1 MKNNQFANCTPT
13 FETQIK
19 ELKAIDLYIAT
30 ETNPTHLFEQLLN
43 KILIDY
49 QTIGAKQQKMM
60 SLLATESV
68 SVYEFFTTK
77 KELTPAIF
85 YNVAL
90 QLLEFEVGVDFK
102 IDDPFTAMAKIQ
114 LPSIEIIE
122 SVNDFWSAWYLLLT
136 THTKNG
142 QVFTDTLA
150 NKGYFVSFYKDA
162 KPLFF
167 NGKAQPVFDTAK
179 LIREVVYV
187 EAPLDTDQ
195 DGQRDLLK
203 TEILRPLVTSGLK
216 VPILYTASPYNQGTN
231 DDSELMH
238 NVDIPLTEKPVTE
251 LTESDITYNY
261 QKSNLPEPRSI
272 LSESTETEQTFSRES
287 SYTFNDYMLARGFAI
302 VYAAG
307 IGTRES
313 DGIRTC
319 GSVEETVSTVAIIE
333 WLTGHR
339 QAFTNKLDNRS
350 IKATWSNGNV
360 AMTGKSYLGTLATAA
375 ATTGVSG
382 LKTIISEAAISS
394 WYDYYREN
402 GLVVAPEACQGEDA
416 DVLAALCLSRQ
427 KDAADYA
434 NIQDYFAKVMNR
446 LSIGQDRA
454 SGNYNKFWDERNYL
468 NQTKNIK
475 ANIIMV
481 HGLNDWNVKPR
492 QVEQLW
498 QALRPLPIVK
508 KIFLHQGKHIYINNF
523 RSLDFIDMMNLWLSN
538 QLYNIENGAE
548 TLIPNV
554 TIQDNLEAET
564 WHTYDDWAD
573 PDSPTQSYHFQQDK
587 LTQSVTSD
595 AHQFA
600 TFKDNLPT
608 DLFNNYVRDNH
619 LWNQALISTKETEM
633 AKNRIQLISEPLTE
647 PLFISGSAHIKLSV
661 AALQTKGL
669 ISCMLIDYGEENRLN
684 PVPSILKR
692 KSLDMGF
699 HWREDDLVEFTK
711 NSTKTPW
718 KMISKGHINLQNRTN
733 RYQNDSVLPGTFN
746 TIDFDLQ
753 PTAYHVKEGHQVGLI
768 IYATDFGMTLRN
780 NDSDSYT
787 INLANSR
794 LKIPYQSVS
803 TASLF

>member
-1 MKNNQFANCTPT
+1 MKNNQFANYMPT

-19 ELKAIDLYIAT
+19 ELKAMKFYIAS
-30 ETNPTHLFEQLLN
+30 ETNPTHLFEQLLSTVFPEY
-43 KILIDY
+43 KTVSA
-49 QTIGAKQQKMM
+49 QQQKYKM
-60 SLLATESV
+60 LLATEKI
-68 SVYEFFTTK
+68 SVYDFFITK
-77 KELTPAIF
+77 KELTPVIF
-85 YNVAL
+85 YNIVL
-90 QLLEFEVGVDFK
+90 QLLGFEVAIDFK
-102 IDDPFTAMAKIQ
+102 IDDPFTAMTKIQ
-114 LPSIEIIE
+114 LPAMKVIT
-122 SVNDFWSAWYLLLT
+122 SVDDFWSAWYLLLT

-142 QVFTDTLA
+142 QVFTDLLA
-150 NKGYFVSFYKDA
+150 NKGYFVSFYNDA

-167 NGKAQPVFDTAK
+167 NGKAQPVFDTTK

-195 DGQRDLLK
+195 DGKRDLLK
-203 TEILRPLVTSGLK
+203 TEILRPTVAPGLK
-216 VPILYTASPYNQGTN
+216 VPVLYTASPYNQGTN

-238 NVDIPLTEKPVTE
+238 NVTLPLVEKPITQVTE
-251 LTESDITYNY
+251 SAITYHY
-261 QKSNLPEPRSI
+261 QEPTLPEQRPIR
-272 LSESTETEQTFSRES
+272 SESAETEQTFSREF
-287 SYTFNDYMLARGFAI
+287 SYTFNDYMLARGFAV

-339 QAFTNKLDNRS
+339 HAFTNKQDNQS

-416 DVLAALCLSRQ
+416 DVLAALCLSRE

-434 NIQDYFAKVMNR
+434 TIQAYFGKVMDQ
-446 LSIGQDRA
+446 LAIGQDRE

-468 NQTKNIK
+468 NNVQNIK
-475 ANIIMV
+475 ANIVMV

-508 KIFLHQGKHIYINNF
+508 KLFLHQGKHIYINNF
-523 RSLDFIDMMNLWLSN
+523 RSLDFTDMMNLWLSN
-538 QLYNIENGAE
+538 QLYAIENGAE

-564 WHTYDDWAD
+564 WHTYDDWAE
-573 PDSPTQSYHFQQDK
+573 PDLATQSYHFQQDK
-587 LTQSVTSD
+587 LTQSITSD
-595 AHQFA
+595 EQQAV
-600 TFKDNLPT
+600 TFKDDLPDT
-608 DLFNNYVRDNH
+608 IFNNYVKNTQ
-619 LWNQALISTKETEM
+619 LWEHDLISTRETEM
-633 AKNRIQLISEPLTE
+633 SENRVQLITVPLTE
-647 PLFISGSAHIKLSV
+647 RLFISGSAHVKLSI
-661 AALQTKGL
+661 AAGQTKGL
-669 ISCMLIDYGEENRLN
+669 ISCMLIDYGNANRLN
-684 PVPSILKR
+684 QVPTILGR
-692 KSLDMGF
+692 KALDTGF

-711 NSTKTPW
+711 NQTTTPW

-733 RYQNDSVLPGTFN
+733 RYQNDLVLPDTFN
-746 TIDFDLQ
+746 KVEFDLQ
-753 PTAYHVKEGHQVGLI
+753 PTAYQVEKGHQLGLI
-768 IYATDFGMTLRN
+768 VYATDFGMTLRN
-780 NDSDSYT
+780 NESAIYT
-787 INLANSR
+787 LNLANSQ
-794 LKIPYQSVS
+794 LEVPYKSKN
-803 TASLF
+803 